1 MNFDENDVF
10 HLDQVELIQIFSVA
24 FTRMLERD
32 RELFESPNQAQERT
46 FMHRFAFEL
55 HNMLYL
61 AEDFR
66 DLQGRP
72 ILSLDVEY
80 NRDGD
85 SIKRHGENWIAP
97 DILLHQRGSGK
108 LDGAN
113 KYKNDVFVCE
123 LKKDDPNEND
133 DARVR
138 DFVCNRKYM
147 YGINFYKMTS
157 GLHEFKLYWGE
168 TDENGARVC
177 CGPSRWRY
185 EEADKRFVEC

>member
-32 RELFESPNQAQERT
+32 RELFESSNQAQERT

-55 HNMLYL
+55 HNMLHL

-85 SIKRHGENWIAP
+85 SIKRHDGDWIAP
-97 DILLHQRGSGK
+97 PASH
-108 LDGAN
+108 
-113 KYKNDVFVCE
+113 
-123 LKKDDPNEND
+123 
-133 DARVR
+133 
-138 DFVCNRKYM
+138 
-147 YGINFYKMTS
+147 
-157 GLHEFKLYWGE
+157 
-168 TDENGARVC
+168 
-177 CGPSRWRY
+177 
-185 EEADKRFVEC
+185 